1 MSEACLKV
9 RSGKRIVQGR
19 PNDDIGWFPMKFGKK
34 LPSGRM
40 RLKLVSLA
48 AAMLDEN
55 DVAGLGTDLGGQA
68 VDTIQHAAQVM
79 LGSAAEKPDLH
90 VNDKHRV
97 HGHA

>member
-1 MSEACLKV
+1 
-9 RSGKRIVQGR
+9 
-19 PNDDIGWFPMKFGKK
+19 MKFGKK

-68 VDTIQHAAQVM
+68 VDTIQYAAQVM

-90 VNDKHRV
+90 VNESIASM
-97 HGHA
+97 GTPSS